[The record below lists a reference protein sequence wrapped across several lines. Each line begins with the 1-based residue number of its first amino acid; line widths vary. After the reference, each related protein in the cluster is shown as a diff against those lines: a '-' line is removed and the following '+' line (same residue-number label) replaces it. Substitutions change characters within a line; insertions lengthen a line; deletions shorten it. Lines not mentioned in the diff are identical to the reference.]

1 MAVNINGI
9 LAHFSRTT
17 DQFLSQDEFRAKLR
31 SGKQLRVKYGVD
43 VRSPMLHLGHAVNL
57 WLLRY
62 LQDLGHK
69 VIFVIADYTARL
81 GDHDG
86 RLETLS
92 GFSEEEVKRNIRE
105 FIDQARMVLR
115 VDDPRFIEI
124 RRDSEWY
131 GQMSI
136 HDLMDVFSLVT
147 HARLV
152 ARDQFQMRIEEG
164 KEIYVHEL
172 LYPILQGYDSLM
184 VESDLS
190 IIGSDQLFNESIG
203 RLLQE
208 KHKKKPQTLIT
219 TKITAGTDGR
229 QKQSRS
235 LGNYIGLAHSPRDKF
250 GRVMSIPDTLIEE
263 YFRVYTDTPLEE
275 IDAMKGLIGEKP
287 RDAKI
292 ALARAIVARYHGAE
306 SAGAEYEWFE
316 NTISKGL
323 IPDDLPTLAIVSPRM
338 EALDLVTLARP
349 GKSKGDTRRL
359 LRQGGVELDG
369 KKLNNPEME
378 LLLRTGDILKV
389 GKRNWFRIEVVKLNE
404 LETEKLWLKPM
415 QTGDINAISSFLP
428 ESEFA
433 QYLSKRGSTKRVR
446 APMMKDAFRKVIL
459 QAEPRNDWLWK
470 IIQKERPEAIAGVAH
485 LRRDAQKGNQN
496 VWLDPDLEDKEAI
509 LSEILTAVNTHAF
522 DVLGFSSIEFKT
534 AFALATAP
542 PNLMDLHRLLTNM
555 KTEQLNKDNPDGSW
569 GFTKEGWQMMQEWRR
584 RTSPG
589 LFKNPAEPPRP
600 EAAMPRKPSRK
611 KKPQPGEDPGGP
623 QIPGGG
629 KSK

>member
-1 MAVNINGI
+1 MAVNINEI
-9 LAHFSRTT
+9 LTHFSRTT
-17 DQFLSQDEFRAKLR
+17 DQFLSQDEFKSKLL
-31 SGKQLRVKYGVD
+31 SGKQLRIKYGVD
-43 VRSPMLHLGHAVNL
+43 VRSPMLHLGHTVNL

-81 GDHDG
+81 GDRDG

-92 GFSEEEVKRNIRE
+92 GFSEEEINRNTRE

-115 VDDPRFIEI
+115 VDDPRLIEI
-124 RRDSEWY
+124 RRNSEWY

-147 HARLV
+147 HAKLI
-152 ARDQFQMRIEEG
+152 ARDEFQMRIEGG

-184 VESDLS
+184 VKSDIA

-208 KHKKKPQTLIT
+208 KHKKKPQTLVT

-250 GRVMSIPDTLIEE
+250 GRIMSIPDTLIDE
-263 YFRVYTDTPLEE
+263 YFRIYTDIPLEE
-275 IDAMKGLIGEKP
+275 IDAMKDLIGKKP

-292 ALARAIVARYHGAE
+292 VLARAIVERYHGAE
-306 SAGAEYEWFE
+306 RAAAESEWFE
-316 NTISKGL
+316 NTISKGR
-323 IPDDLPTLAIVSPRM
+323 IPDDLPTLAVVNPRM
-338 EALDLVTLARP
+338 EALDLVSLARP
-349 GKSKGDTRRL
+349 GKSKSDTRRL

-369 KKLNNPEME
+369 KKLDNPELE
-378 LLLRTGDILKV
+378 LLLKTGDILKV
-389 GKRNWFRIEVVKLNE
+389 GKRGWFRIEVVDLHD
-404 LETEKLWLKPM
+404 LVTEKLWLKPL
-415 QTGDINAISSFLP
+415 QTGDIGAISNFLP
-428 ESEFA
+428 ETEFA
-433 QYLSKRGSTKRVR
+433 EYLSKRGSTKRVR
-446 APMMKDAFRKVIL
+446 APMMKDAFKKVIL
-459 QAEPRNDWLWK
+459 QPEPKNEWLWK
-470 IIQKERPEAIAGVAH
+470 IIQKKKPEVIAGLAH
-485 LRRDAQKGNQN
+485 LSRDAKNGNQS
-496 VWLDPDLEDKEAI
+496 VWLSPDVEDKEAV
-509 LSEILTAVNTHAF
+509 LNEIMSAINTHAF

-542 PNLMDLHRLLTNM
+542 PNLMDLHRALTNM

-584 RTSPG
+584 RTSPA
-589 LFKNPAEPPRP
+589 LFKNAPKQRP
-600 EAAMPRKPSRK
+600 TEAMPKKPSRK
-611 KKPQPGEDPGGP
+611 KQPRQGEDPAAP
-623 QIPGGG
+623 PTPGGG
-629 KSK
+629 KGK